1 MTEQIKV
8 EGDTLTY
15 NGVKYQKVEEPEP
28 QTFRG
33 NIEYV
38 LDVNEL
44 EWDLLDPSALSQE
57 VTEIIV
63 NWLPTKT
70 EYEVRS
76 DDYMRGWNDYENELL
91 KIIFK

>member
-15 NGVKYQKVEEPEP
+15 NGVNYQKVEEPEP

-63 NWLPTKT
+63 DWLPTKT